1 MANRWRLPSDMWQDL
16 MMILQ
21 GYLFRTMPSGT
32 SNDWGPNSN
41 GVISPSAPSRMDYN
55 QTTDSYERAYSLN
68 VGDEHQYKI
77 HFHHNSSGSD
87 YTWIPDPLNPLTTD
101 DNWTNSILEVTDPL
115 LFQEARHL
123 NNSGEVTGFSMGI
136 FASESVDS
144 IRYSIGGDTLPG
156 TEYYQ
161 NNGVLYIPFNPPLS
175 VYDPIW
181 VQASISGSW
190 DTVYD
195 FGAIEIIEAP
205 MPGGIDL
212 GPTWLNNSMF
222 LAVYA
227 PSQPVMRV
235 IVNTLENSSE
245 EPEALTMYKDPNT
258 QDTWWIEL
266 DLPNGEYE
274 YEYLLINGNRIA
286 DPFSRRLTNG
296 KTRIEIGPG
305 GISTADDFLWSSNDY
320 IRPSL
325 DTLII
330 YELHVDDFSA
340 QGNGQGT
347 FSDVIDRLDHLKMA
361 GVNAIE
367 LLPITEFPG
376 THSWGYDPQLMSAVE
391 ENYGTPEDFQL
402 DHA

>member
-1 MANRWRLPSDMWQDL
+1 
-16 MMILQ
+16 
-21 GYLFRTMPSGT
+21 MPIGS

-55 QTTDSYERAYSLN
+55 QSTDSYERTYLLN
-68 VGDEHQYKI
+68 VSDEHQYKI

-161 NNGVLYIPFNPPLS
+161 DNGVLYIPFNPPLS

-195 FGAIEIIEAP
+195 FGAP
-205 MPGGIDL
+205 K
-212 GPTWLNNSMF
+212 S
-222 LAVYA
+222 
-227 PSQPVMRV
+227 
-235 IVNTLENSSE
+235 
-245 EPEALTMYKDPNT
+245 
-258 QDTWWIEL
+258 
-266 DLPNGEYE
+266 
-274 YEYLLINGNRIA
+274 
-286 DPFSRRLTNG
+286 
-296 KTRIEIGPG
+296 
-305 GISTADDFLWSSNDY
+305 
-320 IRPSL
+320 
-325 DTLII
+325 
-330 YELHVDDFSA
+330 
-340 QGNGQGT
+340 
-347 FSDVIDRLDHLKMA
+347 
-361 GVNAIE
+361 
-367 LLPITEFPG
+367 
-376 THSWGYDPQLMSAVE
+376 
-391 ENYGTPEDFQL
+391 
-402 DHA
+402 